1 MVGHVDGGVNPI
13 QEDEVPFNPFTQGEV
28 FDVNVPC
35 PRGGFLGVA
44 HCGTAIVIL
53 IKDSCCFLWNVE
65 IPEYAPDKKYH
76 LTRVICSHKSGFSR
90 QAGDRRLEFAF
101 ICDHATSEVNADAAE

>member
-35 PRGGFLGVA
+35 LRGWFLCVA
-44 HCGTAIVIL
+44 HGGTPIVVFV
-53 IKDSCCFLWNVE
+53 KKGSGFLWNVE
-65 IPEYAPDKKYH
+65 IP
-76 LTRVICSHKSGFSR
+76 
-90 QAGDRRLEFAF
+90 
-101 ICDHATSEVNADAAE
+101 